1 MIKLISSQS
10 DWPLPDRL
18 CETPP
23 LPASD
28 RGAMRSIE
36 RTHDAL
42 RKLLVLIETQPHKL
56 RPSPRTDRAANE
68 TSHAW
73 QRRIRIPNIVIP
85 PEDFEHFG
93 STRD

>member
-42 RKLLVLIETQPHKL
+42 RKLLVLIETQPHKA
-56 RPSPRTDRAANE
+56 R
-68 TSHAW
+68 
-73 QRRIRIPNIVIP
+73 
-85 PEDFEHFG
+85 
-93 STRD
+93 